1 MKSVFEVDRHSLC
14 FSPLSKQLKKDKTP
28 ANTQSF
34 KCPKHTKQT
43 KEPLNRTSPFE
54 NATRGEHRTT
64 LSGQAFV
71 PVPVTWRC
79 LSSDSEKR
87 NHQSTRHYVC
97 KCKTAQEIP
106 ISPLAV
112 SLRGF
117 FFMVTL
123 PEEAQSTSK
132 SMPQLFKS
140 PFLSFLDYKPYRT
153 AQKGFFFLS
162 KQLSLLLLLH
172 LIS

>member
-1 MKSVFEVDRHSLC
+1 MKSAFGVEGHSLC
-14 FSPLSKQLKKDKTP
+14 FSPLSKQLRKDKTP
-28 ANTQSF
+28 ANTPSF

-54 NATRGEHRTT
+54 KAARGEHRPT

-79 LSSDSEKR
+79 LSSDSETR

-97 KCKTAQEIP
+97 KCKTAQEIS
-106 ISPLAV
+106 ISLLAV
-112 SLRGF
+112 SFRGF
-117 FFMVTL
+117 FLVATL

-140 PFLSFLDYKPYRT
+140 SFLSYLDHKHHRT

-162 KQLSLLLLLH
+162 
-172 LIS
+172 